1 MESSAKRGGPTYLKV
16 VFTVKPELAD
26 EAAAILI
33 AHGALGCAVRTGG
46 KLRRPKMETWD
57 DSDDSTR
64 TTQARNT
71 ARRGPQVT
79 QGLEAFFIRVTSTQ
93 LAEMNRAMAAAG
105 VIDDGVA
112 PRMSRIADPGWATR
126 WMSRFKPLAVG
137 RRLLIVPPWSEARR
151 RGRMRLVINPAQAFG
166 TGHHGSTAGALVMIE
181 RLCGR
186 LEFRDGLDVGCGS
199 GILAIAMR
207 LFGVPRVIGVD
218 PDRLAIGNARENI
231 AINRVKSI
239 RFSSAPVQSIKRRF
253 DLVAANILSATLID
267 LAPILTRLMRPSAR
281 LILGGILERERA
293 AVLRH
298 YRPELALDD
307 ELVDRGW
314 VTLAMRR

>member
-1 MESSAKRGGPTYLKV
+1 MESSANRGGRTYLKV
-16 VFTVKPELAD
+16 AFAVRPELAD

-33 AHGALGCAVRTGG
+33 AHGALGCAVRTGREF
-46 KLRRPKMETWD
+46 RRPRMETRD

-64 TTQARNT
+64 AADARSA
-71 ARRGPQVT
+71 ARGSRKVT
-79 QGLEAFFIRVTSTQ
+79 QVLEAFFIRVSSAQ
-93 LAEMNRAMAAAG
+93 LAGVNRAMVAAG
-105 VIDDGVA
+105 VIEGGPA
-112 PRMSRIADPGWATR
+112 PRVSRLVDPGWATR

-137 RRLLIVPPWSEARR
+137 RRLLIVPPWSKEQR

-207 LFGVPRVIGVD
+207 LLGVPGVTGVD
-218 PDRLAIGNARENI
+218 SDRIAIRNARENGGM
-231 AINRVKSI
+231 NRVTSI

-253 DLVAANILSATLID
+253 DLIAANILSATLIE
-267 LAPILTRLMRPSAR
+267 LAPILTRLMRPGAR
-281 LILGGILERERA
+281 LILGGLLEGERA

-298 YRPELALDD
+298 FRPKLALDD